1 MQSWAKEEL
10 KNAKLPDKRLNKRLI
25 KIVENLSKQPHAS
38 VPQANPK
45 GYRFAYGDWANTK
58 ATYNF
63 WQSSRFECEDI
74 IDAHQKQTVVRAS
87 NKETEEEEKDQFEYS
102 EQGK

>member
-38 VPQANPK
+38 VPQAN
-45 GYRFAYGDWANTK
+45 GDWANTK

-63 WQSSRFECEDI
+63 WQSSCSLD
-74 IDAHQKQTVVRAS
+74 
-87 NKETEEEEKDQFEYS
+87 
-102 EQGK
+102 